1 MSERE
6 GKGGYFSKLDR
17 ALEEVEEKEEEE
29 VDLPFTFFKIGHR
42 TEFKGV
48 LLGLLVTLAIYM
60 TSLKGIVGLVLLSS
74 IVIFLLA
81 FPKGFKFL
89 ARFFVNLLRDFL
101 QKNPVKYLHNIE
113 LVEKRSK
120 EVNFLTAFL
129 FPPFFF
135 LFFWGRGFWY
145 SVLLAVFSFFVMLSG
160 FETFFIYSIL
170 REWEHPMK
178 FVTAKEVFLRP
189 PFFFLSFSLL
199 LGVVGL
205 LSLPNFAIYFVRGVV
220 VFVMTTLLFF
230 IITIPIFSV
239 VLKMNQKVTEIRE
252 QEKHFE
258 KLGEKLS
265 E

>member
-6 GKGGYFSKLDR
+6 GRGGYFSKLDR
-17 ALEEVEEKEEEE
+17 ALEEVEEKEEEK
-29 VDLPFTFFKIGHR
+29 VDLPFTFFEVNYR

-135 LFFWGRGFWY
+135 LFFWGRGFGIPY
-145 SVLLAVFSFFVMLSG
+145 SSPCSR
-160 FETFFIYSIL
+160 S
-170 REWEHPMK
+170 
-178 FVTAKEVFLRP
+178 
-189 PFFFLSFSLL
+189 S
-199 LGVVGL
+199 
-205 LSLPNFAIYFVRGVV
+205 
-220 VFVMTTLLFF
+220 
-230 IITIPIFSV
+230 
-239 VLKMNQKVTEIRE
+239 
-252 QEKHFE
+252 
-258 KLGEKLS
+258 
-265 E
+265 